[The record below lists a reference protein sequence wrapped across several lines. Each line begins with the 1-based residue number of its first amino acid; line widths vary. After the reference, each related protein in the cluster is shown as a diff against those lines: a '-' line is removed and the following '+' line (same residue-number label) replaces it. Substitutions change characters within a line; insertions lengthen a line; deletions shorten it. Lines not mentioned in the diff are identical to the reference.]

1 MDSNSVL
8 NLLGREIVGDV
19 IAPSDE
25 RYEEGDD
32 IFYKEYSR
40 RRPIA
45 RVEVADSSDVSK
57 VIGFAGDTGM
67 GLAVRGGG
75 HSVLGHSTSDGGLVL
90 DLSALRDVDVDVEGR
105 SAWAGGGVLAGDY
118 TARVAEHGLVTGFG
132 DTGSVGIAGLTLG
145 GGIGLLH
152 RKLGLTIDSLLGAE
166 IVTAD
171 GEVHRINAEDGPDLF
186 WAIRGGGGNFGVVTK
201 LHYRLHPIDTVVGGM
216 LVLPATPQVIADFVA
231 AATEA
236 SDDLSAIAGI
246 MVAPPMPFLPEEAHG
261 QMVVVALMVHAGDIA
276 AGEVEVDRFRRLST
290 PMHDGLKVMPY
301 AEMFPP
307 DEAGPPQPEAMSLRS
322 VFSDEFALPE
332 AEVVVDAL
340 RSSSAAMSVIQI
352 RALGGAVS
360 RIPNDATA
368 FAHRNRPLVL
378 NVAAA
383 YESPSRRPEYE
394 VWVGDLARK
403 LRKGPAGSYLN
414 FLGDDSETSVREVYP
429 GETWDR
435 LVEVKSKYDENNLFS
450 SNHNIPPRA

>member
-8 NLLGREIVGDV
+8 NLLRKEITGDV

-25 RYEEGDD
+25 GYQEGND
-32 IFYKEYSR
+32 IFYKEYTQR
-40 RRPIA
+40 KPIA
-45 RVEVADSSDVSK
+45 RVEVADNSDVSK
-57 VIGFAGDTGM
+57 IIRFAGDTGV
-67 GLAVRGGG
+67 GLAVRAGG
-75 HSVLGHSTSDGGLVL
+75 HSALGHSTSEGGLVL
-90 DLSALRDVDVDVEGR
+90 DLSALRDIEVDVEGR
-105 SAWAGGGVLAGDY
+105 SAWAGGGVRAGDY

-132 DTGSVGIAGLTLG
+132 DTGSVGVAGLTLG
-145 GGIGLLH
+145 GGIGFLH

-171 GEVHRINAEDGPDLF
+171 GEVHRINAGERPDLF

-216 LVLPATPQVIADFVA
+216 VVLPATPQVIADFVA
-231 AATEA
+231 AATDA

-261 QMVVVALMVHAGDIA
+261 QMVVVALMVHSGDIA
-276 AGEVEVDRFRRLST
+276 AGEVEVDRFRRLAT
-290 PMHDGLKVMPY
+290 PMHDDLKVMRY

-322 VFSDEFALPE
+322 VFSDEFTLPE

-340 RSSSAAMSVIQI
+340 RSSNAAMSVIQI
-352 RALGGAVS
+352 RVLGGAVS

-368 FAHRNRPLVL
+368 FAHRSRAMVL
-378 NVAAA
+378 NLAAA

-394 VWVGDLARK
+394 VWVEGLASK
-403 LRKGPAGSYLN
+403 LRKGPAGSYVN
-414 FLGDDSETSVREVYP
+414 FLGDDSEGAVREIYP

-450 SNHNIPPRA
+450 SNHNIPPPA